1 VLFSLIIFV
10 IVYTVLLL
18 AFFWYGA
25 RAAMRGPE
33 AAIEPQ
39 PNAVRPGLAQAG
51 PALVGRGSTRPIFAT
66 GE

>member
-1 VLFSLIIFV
+1 
-10 IVYTVLLL
+10 VLLL